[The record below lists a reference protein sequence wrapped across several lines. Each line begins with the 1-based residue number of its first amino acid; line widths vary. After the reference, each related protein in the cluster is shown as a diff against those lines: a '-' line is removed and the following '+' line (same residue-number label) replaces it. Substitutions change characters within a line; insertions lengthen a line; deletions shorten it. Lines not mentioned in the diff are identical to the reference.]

1 MIEIREYEQL
11 AKDTGA
17 FKDIELDM
25 LKETLQ
31 AWKAK
36 PGEPFTLL
44 DLRDGRILAGFAV
57 LARAPDTDFTYDVRA
72 ICIER
77 AYIGTG
83 VGKRLIEMV
92 EEEAMRVSNSAIVRF
107 ETSRRKEDAI
117 GRGVFTDAGYLSIG
131 HIADFYEAGDDYFI
145 YAKHLHR
152 AIKAQ
157 EPGAAETGPAAA
169 SAGGAGA
176 GAASAGDAAE
186 AKPRADAA
194 RRGGE

>member
-31 AWKAK
+31 AWKVK
-36 PGEPFTLL
+36 PGDPFTLL
-44 DLRDGRILAGFAV
+44 DLRDGRILAGFAI
-57 LARAPDTDFTYDVRA
+57 LARAPDTDFTFDVRA

-83 VGKRLIEMV
+83 VGRRLIEMV
-92 EEEAMRVSNSAIVRF
+92 EEEAMSDTSSAIVRF

-117 GRGVFTDAGYLSIG
+117 GRGVFTESGYLAIG

-152 AIKAQ
+152 SPKKAEPKAAAPAA
-157 EPGAAETGPAAA
+157 EPGKAAD
-169 SAGGAGA
+169 GGAGTTPA
-176 GAASAGDAAE
+176 PPG
-186 AKPRADAA
+186 AKP
-194 RRGGE
+194 

>member
-1 MIEIREYEQL
+1 MVEIHEYEQL

-17 FKDIELDM
+17 FKDIELEM

-31 AWKAK
+31 AWKSR
-36 PGEPFTLL
+36 PGDPFTLL
-44 DLRDGRILAGFAV
+44 DLRDGRILAGFAI
-57 LARAPDTDFTYDVRA
+57 LARAPDTDFTFDVRA

-92 EEEAMRVSNSAIVRF
+92 EEEAMRDTSSAIVRF

-117 GRGVFTDAGYLSIG
+117 GRGVYTESGYLAIG

-152 AIKAQ
+152 SEKPKDTEKAGGGKA
-157 EPGAAETGPAAA
+157 EGAA
-169 SAGGAGA
+169 
-176 GAASAGDAAE
+176 AGDS
-186 AKPRADAA
+186 AKGPDAPPA
-194 RRGGE
+194 KQEEGR